1 MTRRAIRI
9 IALVAAVVTLGT
21 LVYAKASST
30 APDEDGPPGGDQERT
45 TLVTTHTIEAST
57 LFDTLIRVGT
67 LEPDESITVRNETPG
82 KVASIDFQE
91 GQRVEEG
98 EQLLRMRNDGL
109 RAELT
114 MQQRQRDLLEREV
127 ERQEQVIDAGGVSQ
141 HEYETTVGEFE
152 IADAEVE
159 RTQARIEETLV
170 RAPFDGVIGIRNV
183 SPGAVLQTGE
193 DVARLRNI
201 DELELDFS
209 VPERFAE
216 NVDQGTPVWFR
227 THGSDE
233 VHRAEVTVVEPGL
246 DGDNRTLRLQA
257 AVDNDDQK
265 FRVGSFAQVGL
276 ILDELAEAVTVPPA
290 AIEQSAEGARI
301 WVNDDGEAERRDIEI
316 GLRDNRRVEITDGLS
331 IGDEVVV
338 TGRGTLE
345 PGGALEVD
353 DSEAR
358 FDVDAIGPDS
368 ETGGVRN
375 QLFSQTELEDALRR
389 EAQ

>member
-30 APDEDGPPGGDQERT
+30 APDEGGPPGGDQERT
-45 TLVTTHTIEAST
+45 TLVTTHTIESST
-57 LFDTLIRVGT
+57 LYDTIVRVGT

-91 GQRVEEG
+91 GERVSEG
-98 EQLLRMRNDGL
+98 DWLLRMRNDGL

-114 MQQRQRDLLEREV
+114 MQQRRRDLLEREV

-152 IADAEVE
+152 IAEAEVE
-159 RTQARIEETLV
+159 RTRARIEETVV

-193 DVARLRNI
+193 DVAQLR
-201 DELELDFS
+201 DTDKLALDFS
-209 VPERFAE
+209 VPERFA
-216 NVDQGTPVWFR
+216 DSIDRGAPVWFR
-227 THGSDE
+227 THSSDE
-233 VHRAEVTVVEPGL
+233 IHRAEVTVVEPGL
-246 DGDNRTLRLQA
+246 DSGNRTLRLQA
-257 AVDNDDQK
+257 AVDNEEQQ

-276 ILDELAEAVTVPPA
+276 VLEELDEAVTVPPA
-290 AIEQSAEGARI
+290 AIEQSAEGAQI
-301 WVNDDGEAERRDIEI
+301 WVNDDGNAERRDIET
-316 GLRDNRRVEITDGLS
+316 GLRDVRRVQITDGLS

-338 TGRGTLE
+338 TGRGRLE
-345 PGGALEVD
+345 PGAALDVD
-353 DSEAR
+353 DSEVR

-368 ETGGVRN
+368 ETGGMRN